1 MYLWLFFTS
10 NNHFKSNKHCV
21 FFSLLPAFLI
31 IASDFFAGTFSWC
44 WRHRKMQVV
53 SIWRTFGA
61 TQHDKISWGICRIWL
76 SSQKFK
82 CHCHILSHFS
92 VFCKTN
98 KLIHTAESSPKS
110 KILHSCTHSACP
122 HRMPNAVHLI
132 TRLWYCG
139 DKWFPTLIT
148 SLPTHHLSGKD

>member
-10 NNHFKSNKHCV
+10 NNHFKSNTVCC
-21 FFSLLPAFLI
+21 FPYFLHFW
-31 IASDFFAGTFSWC
+31 SSPMTFFAGTFSWC
-44 WRHRKMQVV
+44 WCHRKMQVV

-82 CHCHILSHFS
+82 CHCQILSHFS

-110 KILHSCTHSACP
+110 KTLHSCTHSACP